1 VLLALFAGAYFYL
14 PISLMKYFGNWK
26 TKWIKSYKYVAGI
39 ILILFSML
47 IGFSRIYLRENY
59 ASDVVAGFC
68 IGFAWLSMTIW
79 LFECFKKKSDNEVK
93 FENN

>member
-1 VLLALFAGAYFYL
+1 
-14 PISLMKYFGNWK
+14 M
-26 TKWIKSYKYVAGI
+26 
-39 ILILFSML
+39 
-47 IGFSRIYLRENY
+47 IGFSRIYLRVNY

-79 LFECFKKKSDNEVK
+79 LFERFKKKSDNEVK